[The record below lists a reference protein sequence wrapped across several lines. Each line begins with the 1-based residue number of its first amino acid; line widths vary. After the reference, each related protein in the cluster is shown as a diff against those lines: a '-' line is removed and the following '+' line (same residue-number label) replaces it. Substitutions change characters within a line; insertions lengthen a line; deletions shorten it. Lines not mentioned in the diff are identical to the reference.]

1 MAPSPTGL
9 LHLGHARTFWRAQE
23 RARAANGILVLRNED
38 LDPSRARSEFVA
50 AFLEELKWFGLQ
62 WEEGPDVGGSHAPYS
77 QSERIELYRAEF
89 ERLRKAGV
97 VYPCTCSRQDVLRAL
112 QAPHF
117 GEEEPVYPG
126 TCREQ
131 EIEDVP
137 QNLRVSWRFRVP
149 DGEVI
154 SFMDGAFGQQYFGC
168 GKDFGD
174 FIVWR
179 HDDLPSYQLACV
191 ADDHAMA
198 ITEVVRGADL
208 LMSTARQLLL
218 YRALGWAPPAFYH
231 CELMRDEHGNRLA
244 KRHDSLSL
252 HALRQSG
259 VPAEEIRT
267 NLFQKEHA
275 F

>member
-1 MAPSPTGL
+1 M
-9 LHLGHARTFWRAQE
+9 
-23 RARAANGILVLRNED
+23 LRNED
-38 LDPSRARSEFVA
+38 LDQSRARTEFVA
-50 AFLEELKWFGLQ
+50 AFLEDLKWFGFQ
-62 WEEGPDVGGSHAPYS
+62 WDEGPDIGGPYAPYS
-77 QSERIELYRAEF
+77 QSERIELYRAEYQ
-89 ERLRKAGV
+89 RLRNAGA

-112 QAPHF
+112 QAPHL

-126 TCREQ
+126 TCRERR
-131 EIEDVP
+131 IEDIP
-137 QNLRVSWRFRVP
+137 QSVRVSWRFRVP
-149 DGEVI
+149 DDEVI
-154 SFMDGAFGQQYFGC
+154 SFMDGAFGQQSYAC

-191 ADDHAMA
+191 VDDHAME

-218 YRALGWAPPAFYH
+218 YRALGWMPPDFYH

-252 HALRQSG
+252 RTLRQTG
-259 VPAEEIRT
+259 VPAEKIRGDL
-267 NLFQKEHA
+267 NPSRW
-275 F
+275 